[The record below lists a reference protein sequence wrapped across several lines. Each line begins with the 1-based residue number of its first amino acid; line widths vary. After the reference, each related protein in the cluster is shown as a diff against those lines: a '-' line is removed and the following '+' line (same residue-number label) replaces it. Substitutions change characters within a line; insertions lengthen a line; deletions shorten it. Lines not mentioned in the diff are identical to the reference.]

1 MTDKQNGKR
10 LPAVPAQGQA
20 PGLGELLGGLA
31 DLNVEVTLELGRSK
45 ISLEQA
51 RQLGEN
57 ALLEVGAG
65 HSEGFVVSGA
75 RDKHSLWP
83 ASPSHLPA
91 RGRPQRGICRERS
104 EGQTDRKSTR
114 LNSSHNRESRMP
126 SSA

>member
-10 LPAVPAQGQA
+10 LPAVPAKGQA

-57 ALLEVGAG
+57 ALLEVGGA
-65 HSEGFVVSGA
+65 EGDPVDVRVNGELF
-75 RDKHSLWP
+75 
-83 ASPSHLPA
+83 A
-91 RGRPQRGICRERS
+91 RGKLVMVGEYYGVQLTEILG
-104 EGQTDRKSTR
+104 
-114 LNSSHNRESRMP
+114 
-126 SSA
+126 